1 MALMV
6 TFKRR
11 IEENKGKQEEL
22 AFFNQSL
29 QYLSTTTG
37 QYVDLK
43 PWTIS
48 PFDVELEE
56 AIGMGGL

>member
-1 MALMV
+1 MALMA

-29 QYLSTTTG
+29 RYLSTATG
-37 QYVDLK
+37 QQVNLK
-43 PWTIS
+43 PWTIT
-48 PFDVELEE
+48 PFDVELGEI
-56 AIGMGGL
+56 IGRGGL